1 MSNAAVEK
9 VVPLLRL
16 PSVLQATGV
25 GRTTLYERI
34 KDGTFTPPIKLGA
47 RASAWPANEVQA
59 CNDAIIRGSGA
70 DEIKVLVQSAFQSD
84 KEGKINTGRVLALRR
99 LDIRN
104 EKWQKAMQA
113 IGESLQVVGSKE
125 YVRIYERIGNTDQY
139 RAIGLDVAAV

>member
-70 DEIKVLVQSAFQSD
+70 DEIKVLVSRLVKD
-84 KEGKINTGRVLALRR
+84 RR
-99 LDIRN
+99 
-104 EKWQKAMQA
+104 
-113 IGESLQVVGSKE
+113 QVV
-125 YVRIYERIGNTDQY
+125 
-139 RAIGLDVAAV
+139 

>member
-70 DEIKVLVQSAFQSD
+70 DEIKVLERLSKKIQAEIKDMLGVTCKVKLVEPRSIQRS
-84 KEGKINTGRVLALRR
+84 EGKA
-99 LDIRN
+99 
-104 EKWQKAMQA
+104 K
-113 IGESLQVVGSKE
+113 
-125 YVRIYERIGNTDQY
+125 RIIDKRPTE
-139 RAIGLDVAAV
+139 

>member
-59 CNDAIIRGSGA
+59 CKDAIIRGSGA
-70 DEIKVLVQSAFQSD
+70 DEIKVLVSRLVQS
-84 KEGKINTGRVLALRR
+84 RR
-99 LDIRN
+99 
-104 EKWQKAMQA
+104 
-113 IGESLQVVGSKE
+113 QVV
-125 YVRIYERIGNTDQY
+125 
-139 RAIGLDVAAV
+139 